1 MIASIR
7 HNISLVVSLAGMT
20 AGLIVLIYGAIHLI
34 GATVVFFTIT
44 NAPFD
49 VPGFQVPAAMMIL
62 VQHAITALAGAALLY
77 FAGKGFV
84 QRWRAGP
91 PADDTVIG
99 KSSLSQSLALIIY
112 GAGALYGGYG
122 IVFGMGPLLDDYQL
136 AINGDKTTARF
147 VSMEPAPEIHWDVQR
162 VHYQFTTRDGQ
173 QVDGYANKFSY
184 PAKQMMDSG
193 FAEVTY
199 DPQNPERSE
208 VDFSFSLQFALYFF
222 GGQLIF
228 VIIGIWGFAKNA
240 RALSDSPGMP
250 PPISRVVPDQP
261 RPAPVARPT
270 VAGSVRKQ
278 FGRRG
283 A

>member
-7 HNISLVVSLAGMT
+7 HNISLVVSLAGMA
-20 AGLIVLIYGAIHLI
+20 AGLIVLIYGAIPLV
-34 GATVVFFTIT
+34 GATVVFVTIA

-49 VPGFQVPAAMMIL
+49 VPGFQFPAALMIL

-112 GAGALYGGYG
+112 GAGALYGAYG

-199 DPQNPERSE
+199 DPQSPERSE

-240 RALSDSPGMP
+240 RALSDTPNMP
-250 PPISRVVPDQP
+250 PPIPRVVPDQP
-261 RPAPVARPT
+261 RPAPVVRP
-270 VAGSVRKQ
+270 VAAGSARKQ

>member
-1 MIASIR
+1 MIAAIR
-7 HNISLVVSLAGMT
+7 HNISLVVSLAGVG
-20 AGLIVLIYGAIHLI
+20 AGLIVFVYGAIHLV
-34 GATVVFFTIT
+34 GATVVFITIT
-44 NAPFD
+44 NAVFE
-49 VPGFQVPAAMMIL
+49 VPGFRVPAALMVL
-62 VQHAITALAGAALLY
+62 GQHAVTAVVGGVLIY

-99 KSSLSQSLALIIY
+99 KSSLTQTLALIIY
-112 GAGALYGGYG
+112 GAGALYGAYG
-122 IVFGMGPLLDDYQL
+122 IVFGMGPLLEDYHL

-147 VSMEPAPEIHWDVQR
+147 IAMEPAPEIHWDVQR

-173 QVDGYANKFSY
+173 KVDGYANKFSY

-199 DPQNPERSE
+199 DPQNPQRSE

-228 VIIGIWGFAKNA
+228 VLIGIWGFAKNA
-240 RALSDSPGMP
+240 RALSDTPSLP
-250 PPISRVVPDQP
+250 PPTSRVMPNQP
-261 RPAPVARPT
+261 RPAAVVRP
-270 VAGSVRKQ
+270 AGGSMRKQ